1 MAFMDEMVNTV
12 YFVLHS
18 KVQISIFVS
27 RFVPHPFFVV
37 SDPLISDIV
46 LWTLVHNLI
55 TWMFQENVY
64 WKVVCKLSYLSPTY
78 YELSYF
84 TSTIGW
90 EYFFFF
96 F

>member
-46 LWTLVHNLI
+46 LWTLVHNVNHLDVSGKCLL
-55 TWMFQENVY
+55 EGCV
-64 WKVVCKLSYLSPTY
+64 
-78 YELSYF
+78 
-84 TSTIGW
+84 
-90 EYFFFF
+90 
-96 F
+96 